1 MQQGPCRAGADGATA
16 VVIAAAF
23 AIAARVIAAAVV
35 LGGAAITGGTGSLT
49 GVMLGTL
56 LIVPGMIVY
65 VFTRI
70 SASERIFNAFEWVI
84 STLIVASAILA
95 LVFIA
100 NGQINL

>member
-1 MQQGPCRAGADGATA
+1 MAFGYSLWLLY
-16 VVIAAAF
+16 AAELQF
-23 AIAARVIAAAVV
+23 V
-35 LGGAAITGGTGSLT
+35 L
-49 GVMLGTL
+49 LGTL